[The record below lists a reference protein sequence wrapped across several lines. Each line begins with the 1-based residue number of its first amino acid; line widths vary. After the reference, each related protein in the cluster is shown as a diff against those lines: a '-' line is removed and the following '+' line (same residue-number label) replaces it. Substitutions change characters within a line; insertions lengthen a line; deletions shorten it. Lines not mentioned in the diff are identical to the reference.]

1 MLIFVTLDASGSKSH
16 AIQMQLS
23 KRGNVPKLKLGNRE
37 AENYRPLSNRS
48 PLCLP
53 FRTLLMF
60 ETLDATRGKLPR
72 IPTPP
77 RKGGNPQAKA
87 WELEREGSQAKAWE
101 QRSREL
107 STLVQPEPSLS
118 TISNIVNVRNAR
130 RKPW

>member
-23 KRGNVPKLKLGNRE
+23 KRGNVPRLNLGNRE

-77 RKGGNPQAKA
+77 RKGGNPQAKT
-87 WELEREGSQAKAWE
+87 REHGGEGNYPKFSKLNPVYLQSQTWKFS
-101 QRSREL
+101 Q
-107 STLVQPEPSLS
+107 TLH
-118 TISNIVNVRNAR
+118 
-130 RKPW
+130 